1 MSLIIKKYKRTNFI
15 YMRCTWFN
23 VLLCCWHS
31 PKPELKR
38 TNITERVRVGRT
50 LTSVIKTLKTTWTIT
65 GNFRGHK
72 CWDKVC
78 RLQVSSYN
86 LSLTHLLSFLFVF
99 FLFYSTSLLRFCF
112 LVFLHNLKLLID
124 FFYFYICVLLLY
136 IRKYYWIIFFVDIR

>member
-1 MSLIIKKYKRTNFI
+1 
-15 YMRCTWFN
+15 MRCTWFN

-72 CWDKVC
+72 CEIKFVVYKF
-78 RLQVSSYN
+78 RLTIY
-86 LSLTHLLSFLFVF
+86 LSLTYFLSFSFFVF
-99 FLFYSTSLLRFCF
+99 LILFDFTSQILFSCFPSQSETSNRFL
-112 LVFLHNLKLLID
+112 
-124 FFYFYICVLLLY
+124 LLLY
-136 IRKYYWIIFFVDIR
+136 LCLVVVHKKVLLNHFLCRY